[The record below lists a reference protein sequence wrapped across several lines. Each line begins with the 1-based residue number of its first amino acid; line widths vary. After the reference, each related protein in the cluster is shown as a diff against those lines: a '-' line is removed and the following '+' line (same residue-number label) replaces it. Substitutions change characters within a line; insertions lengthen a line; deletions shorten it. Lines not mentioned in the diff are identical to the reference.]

1 MAIIDPRLQP
11 LLAAMNEA
19 GYDWLVSEVLD
30 TLRQGR
36 PRLATKGELES
47 VRAKIN
53 EQDDTPEEI
62 TLDPDSSEPVVGDNQ
77 IDFVVDLVKGRFENV
92 SAMINQS
99 TKNLFLIS
107 MRSKLS
113 AAEPKIAFQVDDEI
127 RLIDP
132 GTTAELLNNLNRL
145 NESMDAWAASV
156 RGTDGD
162 AR

>member
-1 MAIIDPRLQP
+1 
-11 LLAAMNEA
+11 
-19 GYDWLVSEVLD
+19 
-30 TLRQGR
+30 
-36 PRLATKGELES
+36 
-47 VRAKIN
+47 
-53 EQDDTPEEI
+53 
-62 TLDPDSSEPVVGDNQ
+62 
-77 IDFVVDLVKGRFENV
+77 
-92 SAMINQS
+92 
-99 TKNLFLIS
+99 